1 MNINYLKKEFKM
13 PIENMRAKDVA
24 KYLGIGLST
33 VWLYVKQKKLHPTK
47 LSSRVTIFSKKD
59 IDDFVNNPKEEK

>member
-1 MNINYLKKEFKM
+1 M